1 MHFIC
6 QNRPY
11 AKQRA
16 TGISESVVKKVEAN
30 SFSPL
35 SFCRILGFRNT
46 SMEGGGKKMKRY
58 ALIVT
63 VLTGLCSPLLCV
75 AQDTDNA
82 NNSLQQQLQ
91 SIQQSINRPATAPT
105 PVLPPEAQQRDQ
117 QQANATALVPATAAT
132 VAPTPVTPLPPP
144 NENPV
149 SPSALNLPPPPNVGP
164 SSGSANAVAMR
175 EAPTLA
181 ETVEGGSDLRD
192 EAFSRMTTN
201 TLPLSPNQIVLLR
214 NLYDA
219 TQRAAAVFP
228 GVPPRPTSTSIL
240 VNLSP
245 GATPPVIR
253 LGAGFVTSLVFVD
266 ASGGPWPIDSYSL
279 GNPTAF
285 NIQWDKKSNILLI
298 QAIAAHKVGNLAVL
312 LRGLNTPVMI
322 DLTPGQAAM
331 DVRVDLRIPG
341 LGPNAKPNYSGL
353 PNTEDPSLLNL
364 LDGIPPPGAKPLK
377 TTACDE
383 CVWLLDGR
391 LYLRTAYTVLSP
403 GWISTLSS
411 ADGTHV
417 YEMQPTPM
425 ILATYNGKM
434 IKINI
439 EGF

>member
-1 MHFIC
+1 
-6 QNRPY
+6 
-11 AKQRA
+11 
-16 TGISESVVKKVEAN
+16 
-30 SFSPL
+30 
-35 SFCRILGFRNT
+35 
-46 SMEGGGKKMKRY
+46 MKRY
-58 ALIVT
+58 ALTLIL
-63 VLTGLCSPLLCV
+63 VLFGFYSSNLW
-75 AQDTDNA
+75 AADA
-82 NNSLQQQLQ
+82 NNSSLQQQLQ
-91 SIQQSINRPATAPT
+91 SIQQSINQPVVVPNPA
-105 PVLPPEAQQRDQ
+105 LPPEAQQRE
-117 QQANATALVPATAAT
+117 TKPTVLVPATTVT
-132 VAPTPVTPLPPP
+132 VAPTPITSASVVAETPVTPS
-144 NENPV
+144 V
-149 SPSALNLPPPPNVGP
+149 LNLPPPPNVGP
-164 SSGSANAVAMR
+164 SSAPANAIL
-175 EAPTLA
+175 EKPTLTETA
-181 ETVEGGSDLRD
+181 ESGSDLRD
-192 EAFSRMTTN
+192 EAFSRMTIN
-201 TLPLSPNQIVLLR
+201 SLPLSPNQIVLLR

-228 GVPPRPTSTSIL
+228 GVPPRPTTTSIL

-266 ASGGPWPIDSYSL
+266 ASGGPWPIESYSL

-285 NIQWDKKSNILLI
+285 NIQWDRKSNILLI

-341 LGPNAKPNYSGL
+341 LGPYAKPTYSGI
-353 PNTEDPSLLNL
+353 PSTEDPSLLNL

-391 LYLRTAYTVLSP
+391 LYLRTQFTVLSP

-434 IKINI
+434 VKINI